1 MACDLDETLGRTCVL
16 RSPLI
21 PDTFTWT
28 CMRVSYQLSSHDVQL
43 TLDLLADG
51 ESNVTYTL
59 LANESAVRIP
69 KEGLGSSIS
78 LQFTASRYLVSTVD
92 YEFALVSSVAFL
104 PCAADAGLYRKAN
117 SAYSFRNF

>member
-1 MACDLDETLGRTCVL
+1 
-16 RSPLI
+16 
-21 PDTFTWT
+21 
-28 CMRVSYQLSSHDVQL
+28 MRVSYQLSSHDVQL

-104 PCAADAGLYRKAN
+104 PCATDAGLYRKAN
-117 SAYSFRNF
+117 STYSFRNF